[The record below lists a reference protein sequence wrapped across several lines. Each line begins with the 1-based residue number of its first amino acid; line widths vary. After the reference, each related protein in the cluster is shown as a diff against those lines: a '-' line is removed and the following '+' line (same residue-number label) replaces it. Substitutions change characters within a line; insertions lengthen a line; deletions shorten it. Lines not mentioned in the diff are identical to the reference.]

1 MLLSCSFIYGQ
12 TELIERLAGQI
23 DDEEE
28 YLSTLQNEAFNN
40 NDPYAQCVMAAM
52 HYHEVFVDKDIDRAH
67 EIAQMADDNGYSN
80 LYGVSCIEKVIT
92 VPPQPVSGDE
102 CGVAFYGGLLIREP
116 NLLISIVQE
125 AEDKGLQSPYR
136 NCMEGIL
143 SVQAAVRTKA
153 KISLVGDIWDWLTDN
168 QESQVDYLLQE
179 ARFIQSDSNTQCEIA
194 QLYYFGRGIRYYF
207 EEGTLFGKDL
217 DRAHVFAQMADR
229 NGYVSSS
236 GGTCM
241 ENIEMSESYMTRVWN
256 WLTDSEE
263 NNSNNL

>member
-1 MLLSCSFIYGQ
+1 
-12 TELIERLAGQI
+12 
-23 DDEEE
+23 
-28 YLSTLQNEAFNN
+28 
-40 NDPYAQCVMAAM
+40 
-52 HYHEVFVDKDIDRAH
+52 
-67 EIAQMADDNGYSN
+67 
-80 LYGVSCIEKVIT
+80 
-92 VPPQPVSGDE
+92 
-102 CGVAFYGGLLIREP
+102 
-116 NLLISIVQE
+116 
-125 AEDKGLQSPYR
+125 
-136 NCMEGIL
+136 MEGIL

-194 QLYYFGRGIRYYF
+194 QFVLFWKRNPGIILKK
-207 EEGTLFGKDL
+207 GTLFGKDL